1 MALISLTYVG
11 RRSYDI
17 YGGKGGISDGVWW
30 WGVVAAVAP
39 VEKMATV
46 KMVMLVKTVA
56 AVKAVVAFFE

>member
-1 MALISLTYVG
+1 MVVRAVLAI
-11 RRSYDI
+11 
-17 YGGKGGISDGVWW
+17 GVWW